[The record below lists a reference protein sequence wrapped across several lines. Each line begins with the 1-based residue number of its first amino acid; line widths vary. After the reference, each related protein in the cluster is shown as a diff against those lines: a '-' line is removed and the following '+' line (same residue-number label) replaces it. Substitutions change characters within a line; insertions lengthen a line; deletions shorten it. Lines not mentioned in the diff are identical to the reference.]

1 MEVGR
6 RLKEGMYVYLQLIH
20 TVVQQ
25 KLAQHCKAII
35 LQLKKK
41 KDGSQAPSVAVS
53 HNCVHQ
59 GEGGRRKGIKSHSP

>member
-41 KDGSQAPSVAVS
+41 MAAKLQVLQS
-53 HNCVHQ
+53 HTTVFIREK
-59 GEGGRRKGIKSHSP
+59 GVEGKE

>member
-41 KDGSQAPSVAVS
+41 KMAAKLQVLQS
-53 HNCVHQ
+53 HTTVFIREK
-59 GEGGRRKGIKSHSP
+59 GVEGKE